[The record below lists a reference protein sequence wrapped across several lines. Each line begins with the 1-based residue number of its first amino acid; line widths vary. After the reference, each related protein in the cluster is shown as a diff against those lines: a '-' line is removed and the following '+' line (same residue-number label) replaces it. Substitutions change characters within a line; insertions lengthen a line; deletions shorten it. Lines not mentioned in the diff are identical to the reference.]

1 MKKLMMSMVALMMA
15 MSMNAQK
22 YLNESTTPFTQ
33 GKTYVGASLSG
44 ADLSYSGIT
53 KGHIGLQAKA
63 GYFFA
68 DNLMGLAQ
76 LGYENNVN
84 KDHSHATVLLSAGG
98 RYYIQ
103 QNGLYMGASALFK
116 HADDYNDFMPSIQI
130 GYAFFISRTVTF
142 EPEIYYEHSFKDHSN
157 YSTAGIRLGVGIY
170 LFKDQ
175 YKIK

>member
-1 MKKLMMSMVALMMA
+1 MKKIALFVLALVMSVAA
-15 MSMNAQK
+15 NAQF
-22 YLNESTTPFTQ
+22 EQ
-33 GKTYVGASLSG
+33 GKGYLGASL
-44 ADLSYSGIT
+44 ANVDLSYNGLN
-53 KGHIGLQAKA
+53 KGHFGLGAKA
-63 GYFFA
+63 GYLIA
-68 DNLMGLAQ
+68 DDWMLTGQ
-76 LGYENNVN
+76 LDYQKT
-84 KDHSHATVLLSAGG
+84 KDVPYSLTLGPG
-98 RYYIQ
+98 IRYYIQ